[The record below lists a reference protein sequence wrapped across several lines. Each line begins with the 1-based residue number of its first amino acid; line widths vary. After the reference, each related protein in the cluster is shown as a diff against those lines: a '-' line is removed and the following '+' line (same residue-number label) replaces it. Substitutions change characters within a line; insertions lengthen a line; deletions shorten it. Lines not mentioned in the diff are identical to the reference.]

1 MNATSSIGAKLAS
14 VLALTLFAAAPYARA
29 DGMTAEQAQE
39 MINELKQI
47 RQTLEKMQSPQAA
60 PAPDDKVSYK
70 LSPGG
75 FSMGDA
81 KAPLVMVEYTDF
93 QCPFCQQFHNTA
105 FAQIKANY
113 IDTGKIRFVSRD
125 FPLDFHDNARRAATA
140 GRCAAEQGKYW
151 EMRHVMIVNADQLK
165 PDNLVSYAGQV
176 KMDPA
181 KFKGCLDSDKFKA
194 QIDQDIAEGGV
205 AGVQGTPS
213 FVIGHL
219 ENDKLSGV
227 RLVGAM
233 PYAQFDAKIQEMLDQ
248 AGKK

>member
-1 MNATSSIGAKLAS
+1 
-14 VLALTLFAAAPYARA
+14 
-29 DGMTAEQAQE
+29 
-39 MINELKQI
+39 
-47 RQTLEKMQSPQAA
+47 
-60 PAPDDKVSYK
+60 
-70 LSPGG
+70 
-75 FSMGDA
+75 
-81 KAPLVMVEYTDF
+81 
-93 QCPFCQQFHNTA
+93 
-105 FAQIKANY
+105 
-113 IDTGKIRFVSRD
+113 
-125 FPLDFHDNARRAATA
+125 
-140 GRCAAEQGKYW
+140 
-151 EMRHVMIVNADQLK
+151 
-165 PDNLVSYAGQV
+165 VSYAGQV

>member
-29 DGMTAEQAQE
+29 DGMTAEQAAE